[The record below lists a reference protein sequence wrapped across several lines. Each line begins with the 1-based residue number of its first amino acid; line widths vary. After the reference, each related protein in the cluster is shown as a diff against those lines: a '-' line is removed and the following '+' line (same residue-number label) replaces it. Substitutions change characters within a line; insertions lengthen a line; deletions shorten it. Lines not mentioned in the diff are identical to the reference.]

1 MMQEAGGRVQSIEK
15 AVKIL
20 EILAEAGTPMPLREI
35 SRHTGLPKSTLHGII
50 STLRQTG
57 LVEQSAEDG
66 CYGLGL
72 HLFELG
78 CAASGSRDITAISRP
93 FLQSL
98 ASRAGETAFLA
109 ALDGTDALL
118 LEVTEAPNP
127 LRVVLGPGTRL
138 PLHCTAQGK
147 VFLAWNESLL
157 RKVGRTEPIAYTPHT
172 HITPEQ
178 LQADAVATRERGYAI
193 EDGEHRIGLRAI
205 AAPIPDA
212 SGTVRYAIG
221 VVGMFRRVQS
231 EEFSS
236 AAHLTLEASRAIAAS
251 LQRRL

>member
-1 MMQEAGGRVQSIEK
+1 MPEVGGRVPSIEK
-15 AVKIL
+15 AVRIL
-20 EILAEAGTPMPLREI
+20 ELLAEGGEPMPLREI
-35 SRHTGLPKSTLHGII
+35 ARRTGLPKSTLHGII
-50 STLRQTG
+50 STLRETG
-57 LVEQSAEDG
+57 LVEQSVVDG

-78 CAASGSRDITAISRP
+78 CAASGSRDITALSRP
-93 FLQSL
+93 FLQGL

-118 LEVTEAPNP
+118 LEVMEAPNP
-127 LRVVLGPGTRL
+127 LRVALAPGTRL

-147 VFLAWNESLL
+147 VFLAWNENTL
-157 RKVGRTEPIAYTPHT
+157 RLVCRSEPVAYTPHT

-178 LQADAVATRERGYAI
+178 IQADAAATRERGYAI

-212 SGTVRYAIG
+212 DGRVRYAIG

-231 EEFSS
+231 EEFLT
-236 AAHLTLEASRAIAAS
+236 AAHLSVEAARAIATS